1 MLVAMNKRV
10 LVVLVVIGALI
21 VGAVGVLALTRGMDD
36 GPAAMPSSPAQN
48 ETDPDDD
55 APDPD
60 PDDGGAS
67 TVGGYV
73 DYSENAI
80 AQAEGRILL
89 FFHASWCPQCRA
101 LEEDI
106 LAEGV
111 PDGVTIV
118 KVDYDDYQNLR
129 AEYGVTQQTTFVE
142 VDSGGEALQSY
153 VAYDDPRLAVVIDAM
168 L

>member
-1 MLVAMNKRV
+1 MNKRV
-10 LVVLVVIGALI
+10 LVVLVVLGALI

-36 GPAAMPSSPAQN
+36 APAAMPSSPAQS
-48 ETDPDDD
+48 ESDPDDE

-60 PDDGGAS
+60 PDDGAAVTPGA
-67 TVGGYV
+67 YI
-73 DYSENAI
+73 DYNENAV
-80 AQAEGRILL
+80 AQAEGRVLL

-118 KVDYDDYQNLR
+118 KVDYDEYQNLR

>member
-1 MLVAMNKRV
+1 MNPRV
-10 LVVLVVIGALI
+10 LVVLVVLGALI
-21 VGAVGVLALTRGMDD
+21 VGAVGVLALTRGSDP
-36 GPAAMPSSPAQN
+36 GPAAAPSAPAQN
-48 ETDPDDD
+48 ASDPDDTDPD
-55 APDPD
+55 AD
-60 PDDGGAS
+60 PDDGGAI
-67 TVGGYV
+67 TPGVYV

-80 AQAEGRILL
+80 AEAEGRVLL

-101 LEEDI
+101 IEEDI
-106 LAEGV
+106 LADGV

-129 AEYGVTQQTTFVE
+129 AEYGVTLQTTFVE
-142 VDSGGEALQSY
+142 VDARGEALQSY